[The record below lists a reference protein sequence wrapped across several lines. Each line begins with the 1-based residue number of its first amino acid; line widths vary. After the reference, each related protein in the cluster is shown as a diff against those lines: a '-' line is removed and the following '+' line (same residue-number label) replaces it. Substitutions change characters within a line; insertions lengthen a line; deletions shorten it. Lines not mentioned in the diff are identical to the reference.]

1 MSAHVKVR
9 PGLGVRHVAIWR
21 VGVGARRI
29 AVLSAAPVLVV
40 EAVHSAIGSR
50 ITTAAVARREEPVQV
65 VFDIPGGFQADRPEH
80 DLVAL
85 GVITVRLRS
94 RAGESVEQIVEA
106 AILLNDDDDMAYLA
120 ARGGAMDTREAI
132 GGQRNR

>member
-1 MSAHVKVR
+1 
-9 PGLGVRHVAIWR
+9 
-21 VGVGARRI
+21 
-29 AVLSAAPVLVV
+29 
-40 EAVHSAIGSR
+40 
-50 ITTAAVARREEPVQV
+50 